1 MLGPDGEVI
10 GIAVNRGRGDF
21 TETERT
27 VLGLLRGPLMAGLL
41 RARNRQLAHSALNT
55 RPASLAALTDR
66 EIQVL
71 ELVALGRTNAAIA
84 HALDVSPRTIAK
96 HLEHIYRKLGVASR
110 AAAAARSAPGPGSPV
125 TSRPAPRRDRR

>member
-10 GIAVNRGRGDF
+10 GIALNRGRGDF
-21 TETERT
+21 TETERDM
-27 VLGLLRGPLMAGLL
+27 LGLLRGPLMTGLL

-55 RPASLAALTDR
+55 ARPASLAALTDR

-71 ELVALGRTNAAIA
+71 ELVAQGRTNTAIA
-84 HALDVSPRTIAK
+84 HMLGVSPRTIAK

-110 AAAAARSAPGPGSPV
+110 AAAAARSAQQLDSLRNA
-125 TSRPAPRRDRR
+125 TE